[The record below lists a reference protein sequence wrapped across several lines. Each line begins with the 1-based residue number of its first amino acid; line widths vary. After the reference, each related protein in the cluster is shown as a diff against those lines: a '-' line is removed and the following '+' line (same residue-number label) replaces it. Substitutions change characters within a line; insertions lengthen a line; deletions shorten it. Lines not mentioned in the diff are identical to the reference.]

1 MQVYQHEIEGAMAKL
16 VEAQRMENKRRAD
29 AREIAAWHASRKA
42 DDMAWADRLTTS
54 PQAKRAEAKA
64 KVEDMI
70 RQALR
75 LRDQAK
81 DAVTRAKFDGEAKR
95 LASIERSL

>member
-16 VEAQRMENKRRAD
+16 IERDRMENKARAE
-29 AREIAAWHASRKA
+29 ARAIAEWHRSRK
-42 DDMAWADRLTTS
+42 DQSWADRMTTS
-54 PQAKRAEAKA
+54 KMALRAERKA
-64 KVEDMI
+64 ELDDMI

-81 DAVTRAKFDGEAKR
+81 DAVTRAKFEGEAHR
-95 LASIERSL
+95 LRSIERAL